1 MSPVSPCHMG
11 IACRSIN
18 TSHQP
23 FHQGTDDCTICVPAT
38 DMQVVDPSPQPSH
51 PPYSSMHY
59 CRAWQW
65 PPRRTAA
72 SQPCGQAQSSSSRY
86 ATVFV
91 LQEGARLDAF
101 STLQSTAQC
110 YPITQCIPI
119 CCALSHNTASFL
131 PCRSAD
137 LLCPVS
143 VVASG
148 TLLPSLIAGG
158 LCAWARIQQAR
169 GV

>member
-11 IACRSIN
+11 IACRSIS
-18 TSHQP
+18 TSHQS

-38 DMQVVDPSPQPSH
+38 DMQVVDPSPQPSR

-91 LQEGARLDAF
+91 LQQGARLDALCNLAVHC
-101 STLQSTAQC
+101 TV
-110 YPITQCIPI
+110 
-119 CCALSHNTASFL
+119 LSYHSMHT
-131 PCRSAD
+131 D
-137 LLCPVS
+137 LLCPLS
-143 VVASG
+143 QHSKLPSMSWCRLALPRFSCCIWNPP
-148 TLLPSLIAGG
+148 TLLDCRGSLRLGPHPTS
-158 LCAWARIQQAR
+158 
-169 GV
+169 